1 MKKIQLQY
9 NKNGNHHRQIFR
21 LNDIAIYEMTS
32 PENGRILGY
41 EVFEV
46 QKFRQRQIAGR
57 MIEASEGTPS
67 NEQWGIKGFTIWQ
80 KSDAFKKAA
89 MMQAERD
96 KRKLAIRNSLELIKN
111 WN

>member
-1 MKKIQLQY
+1 MQLEY
-9 NKNGNHHRQIFR
+9 KKNGNHHRQIFR
-21 LNDIAIYEMTS
+21 LNDIAIYEMKS
-32 PENGRILGY
+32 PETGRILGY

-46 QKFRQRQIAGR
+46 QKNKERIISG
-57 MIEASEGTPS
+57 IVIPASEATPG

-96 KRKLAIRNSLELIKN
+96 KRKLAKPDSLELI
-111 WN
+111 